1 MTYRQQLT
9 LYIRIGRSSLARS
22 DIASSSVTN
31 AFPPRSKI
39 FRPPR
44 IDLIG
49 SNTNGKSLSGNEQD
63 RSVHVFS
70 GRSLLPCSRIK
81 EISVIRGSPPR
92 SKIFRPPRID
102 LVGSIAIGKSLSG
115 NESDRSAHVF
125 SGRSL
130 LPHSRMEEISVVR
143 GSPPRSK
150 IFRPPRIDLIGSTTI
165 GKSLSGNE
173 RDRSVHV
180 FSGRSLH
187 PHSRMKEISVV
198 RGSPPRS
205 KIFRPPRIDLIG
217 STTIGKSLSGNER
230 DRSVR
235 VFSGR
240 SLLPH
245 SRMKEISVVHGSPS
259 RRVVIKP
266 PRQECGTMI
275 HTRRYALVK
284 NKHGCTMPIPECSIL
299 TRMET
304 GGLFFRNPSHSWE
317 ILHSPPLPGYTL
329 SVRIMK
335 GKGIAARYRQRRSAA
350 V

>member
-173 RDRSVHV
+173 RDRSV
-180 FSGRSLH
+180 
-187 PHSRMKEISVV
+187 
-198 RGSPPRS
+198 
-205 KIFRPPRIDLIG
+205 
-217 STTIGKSLSGNER
+217 
-230 DRSVR
+230 R